1 MIIMLVNSSVL
12 PYILRALQKGHS
24 SPSLASNLN
33 DTTAVLL
40 VDTSTNVLRIQFLLD
55 ISPILKQE
63 VQLDVNLLY
72 FQVC

>member
-12 PYILRALQKGHS
+12 LILRALQKGHS
-24 SPSLASNLN
+24 SPSLAN
-33 DTTAVLL
+33 DTTAVRL
-40 VDTSTNVLRIQFLLD
+40 DTSTNVLCIQFLLD

-63 VQLDVNLLY
+63 VQFDVTFLY

>member
-1 MIIMLVNSSVL
+1 MITMLVSSSVL
-12 PYILRALQKGHS
+12 LILRALQKGHS

-33 DTTAVLL
+33 DTTVVLL